1 MQGIKVV
8 SLFFSLFILCIIY
21 NDRVQC
27 VKVKLPHNKRNTHVA
42 NSKNEKAESLSE
54 KYSKSINFLNLLNE
68 EAKQSTERLSDALDK
83 LGEKISNVLTD
94 KLVTFMQQDSALTDS
109 TKESEE
115 KGTDDVIDALDT
127 DVLEE
132 TGVEDSKLGESD
144 EDEDDE
150 DEDEDEDDDVVIPD
164 EISELSDKVT
174 KNDLKELKKVIVDN
188 TIHEISED
196 LDNWDLD
203 DDKNSDL
210 EEDIEEFSDEVVKGL
225 VNKYEAKKLEKDIRK
240 HDLLDFM
247 NNNNNT
253 NAKKEK

>member
-8 SLFFSLFILCIIY
+8 SLFFYLFMLCTMF

-27 VKVKLPHNKRNTHVA
+27 VKVKLSHNKRNAHVA

-94 KLVTFMQQDSALTDS
+94 KLVTFMQQDSTVTDS

-115 KGTDDVIDALDT
+115 KRTDDIIDVLDS

-132 TGVEDSKLGESD
+132 TDVEDSKLGETG
-144 EDEDDE
+144 DDE
-150 DEDEDEDDDVVIPD
+150 DEEEDDDVVIPE
-164 EISELSDKVT
+164 EIGEISDKVT

-196 LDNWDLD
+196 LDNWDLED
-203 DDKNSDL
+203 DRNSDL
-210 EEDIEEFSDEVVKGL
+210 EEDIEEFSDQVVKGL

-247 NNNNNT
+247 NNNI
-253 NAKKEK
+253 KEEK